1 MTYENYICSFKPS
14 QNNIQS
20 LDDVLSILRSVQKTV
35 RQLSTKAPTT
45 ARTDEI

>member
-20 LDDVLSILRSVQKTV
+20 LDDVLNFLRSVQNTV
-35 RQLSTKAPTT
+35 RQLSTAPTK